1 MCQEYATRGA
11 YAYVSMIQREERKN
25 KVLMPYPK
33 VFQKWREWGGR
44 RGDDLEVFFL
54 GGEDLE
60 VFMCGGG
67 GVWCHNDV
75 TSRWRH

>member
-33 VFQKWREWGGR
+33 VFQKGREWGGR
-44 RGDDLEVFFL
+44 RGKKWEFFSL
-54 GGEDLE
+54 G
-60 VFMCGGG
+60 VKIWKFSCVPWF
-67 GVWCHNDV
+67 GV
-75 TSRWRH
+75 TLM

>member
-33 VFQKWREWGGR
+33 VFQKGREWGGEKGR
-44 RGDDLEVFFL
+44 RKNGEFFFS

-60 VFMCGGG
+60 VFMCAM
-67 GVWCHNDV
+67 VWCHIDV

>member
-33 VFQKWREWGGR
+33 VFQKGGM
-44 RGDDLEVFFL
+44 GGEKGEKMGVFFS

-60 VFMCGGG
+60 VFMCAM
-67 GVWCHNDV
+67 VWCHIDV